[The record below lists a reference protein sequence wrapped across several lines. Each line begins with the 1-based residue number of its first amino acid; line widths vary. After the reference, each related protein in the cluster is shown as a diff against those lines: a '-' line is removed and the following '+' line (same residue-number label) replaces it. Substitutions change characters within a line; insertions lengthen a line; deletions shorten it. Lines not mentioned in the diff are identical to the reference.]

1 MKKLFLAVI
10 FLLITAH
17 VATAQNT
24 SKNRSLYPSV
34 KLSKNEFLLHLSLA
48 LVAKEGCDNYLVNS
62 QYING
67 YIDAT
72 GIVPKDEPLLND
84 LIRQARIE
92 LSKDRSSYCSNVRTV
107 FSSEPLDGR
116 AIPSDID

>member
-1 MKKLFLAVI
+1 MKKVLLAVS
-10 FLLITAH
+10 FLLIAAH

-34 KLSKNEFLLHLSLA
+34 KVSKEEFLLYLSLA
-48 LVAKEGCDNYLVNS
+48 LVAKEGCDHYLVNS

-72 GIVPKDEPLLND
+72 GIVPRDEPLLND
-84 LIRQARIE
+84 LIKQARIE
-92 LSKDRSSYCSNVRTV
+92 LSKDRSSYCSDVRAV
-107 FSSEPLDGR
+107 FPSRPLDGR
-116 AIPSDID
+116 ATPSDID

>member
-1 MKKLFLAVI
+1 MKKVFLAVS
-10 FLLITAH
+10 FLLIAAH

-34 KLSKNEFLLHLSLA
+34 RVSKNEFLLYLSIA

-72 GIVPKDEPLLND
+72 GIVPRDEPLLHD

-107 FSSEPLDGR
+107 LSSRPLDGR
-116 AIPSDID
+116 ATPPDID